1 MTNPPPRRARG
12 QRIRSLTLYA
22 IVDARCTSPR
32 GRGLSGEALGSVVV
46 GSARFVF
53 ERAAPPEPT
62 AASVQGFDRI
72 VRRLAARCPA
82 VLPFRFG
89 SKARS
94 VDALGELFG
103 ESDRAIASALARVR
117 NHVQFTH
124 RVWGERGAPV
134 AQAPRRAGGPGTQW
148 LDARAASQRLPEVAP
163 LRKAVARL
171 VRDVRVER
179 ADRPPLV
186 GTLYAL
192 VPASKAGIYLR
203 TVAKVAGALAT
214 GGIRVETTGP
224 WPAYAFA
231 DLW

>member
-1 MTNPPPRRARG
+1 MTRVTRGRRD
-12 QRIRSLTLYA
+12 QPTLTLYA
-22 IVDARCTSPR
+22 IVDARCASPR
-32 GRGLSGEALGSVVV
+32 GRGVSGAPLGSVVV

-53 ERAAPPEPT
+53 EHAPPAEPT
-62 AASVQGFDRI
+62 AAALQGFDRV

-94 VDALGELFG
+94 VDALAELFG
-103 ESDRAIASALARVR
+103 ESERAIVGALARVR
-117 NHVQFTH
+117 NRVQFTH
-124 RVWGERGAPV
+124 RVWGEAAKASKRKGT
-134 AQAPRRAGGPGTQW
+134 RARGPGTRW

-163 LRKAVARL
+163 LREAVAPW
-171 VRDVRVER
+171 VREVRVER

-186 GTLYAL
+186 GTFYAL
-192 VPASKAGIYLR
+192 VPASKAAVYQR
-203 TVAKVAGALAT
+203 TVTKVVETLAT
-214 GGIRVETTGP
+214 RGIRVETTGP